1 MPDIDKQLNE
11 IANLIREMPDADM
24 GSELNQLEE
33 SIKEETAALKD
44 DAESNKKFNK
54 IQIAKEAYDLYTG
67 RDDAKAVKKSLDKQD
82 EGLIHQKKHNKG
94 AKAARTVI
102 LEQNQKILQ
111 VLQRG
116 GFGGGTGG
124 GGTGGGGTGDG
135 GGDAGGTGTAAPKT
149 FKVEELAN
157 AAKKATGVLAATKN
171 ASMKRVSQGRSTLT
185 SNILDRDKGYAI
197 EEALQGDE
205 TNTKNLKEL
214 GTALKKG
221 DQKEALT
228 KLAKLKE
235 TASPELAGNLG
246 LDQVEKDIKG
256 SYGDR
261 VKGAIKGTVFGL
273 EQGSDPFSKEGL
285 KEMFSMENIF
295 GKAGTGGLSN
305 FTPFKETSSAE
316 RKGRLEAEQQGID
329 DNVDFLTPEI
339 GNKGKDY
346 LKEFRQEF
354 GMGDGPTQGPTAA
367 GTGPAEP
374 LSKREKIVAGRT
386 GTSTDDKPA
395 TEETLK
401 EVLAELKKGGGVGI
415 GGVGGGD
422 GGPGV
427 MEGVMGGALAMKGK
441 ALLGKGKNLLKT
453 GLSKGKGLLR
463 GGARLAAGAAR
474 FAGPV
479 AAAASLGYGAF
490 KGGQQAFT
498 KEGLSEFNLE
508 EGEDA
513 TLGQK
518 LASGA
523 GGLISG
529 LSFGMFGGDDG
540 NDLSKGLYEFFGGE
554 IKEKIKEEVVDEVVE
569 PTPVV
574 KEDKPA
580 LKQTDQQMLDNLAS
594 TSIAGVDKGEAFM
607 QQSDEDYKKE
617 QEKKGPVD
625 TEEPFMMDSEED
637 YAKKQAEIERPTEE
651 PFMMDSAE
659 EYAKKQAAIQ
669 GPEDEPFMLES
680 EEDYAKKM
688 ASIQGPTEEPFMIKS
703 DEQYRK
709 EQQALQEI
717 EVTAKKKAVAEVVTP
732 EPETITPEEGEEKMK
747 SIMKEGGTAQE
758 AIDEVSQDIGGD
770 QAKANDLL
778 NLSPEEMAAQALKNA
793 KQNQTGKG
801 TVGSATVPKAVKV
814 DTDALFKSNEL
825 GQRVGE
831 LQAEQRSL
839 TAQKMAETQAML
851 DKGIRVPADSRH
863 PDYPF
868 HEIDKRQEEIR
879 DELKTARAEAKT
891 HDDDSGITAAND
903 SFDKAMAG
911 DGSFDALL
919 EDDDNFEDTIPRG
932 TGKATVKT
940 TTDVTVTGG
949 GSSQYI
955 ADKETDNE
963 TSLGLRKQADEAE
976 REFLEAAK
984 KAGNMDGPIE
994 ERDGDAYLDF
1004 GFTEE
1009 GKALLD
1015 KEKDLRRQ
1023 ANEAMTITPGGSIK
1037 LDADGN
1043 EISRTGFGPSINPN
1057 VLDTGGA
1064 VENMTRLDQEAQA
1077 AAAAPIVINNSTQT
1091 GGGGKDSTPKIV
1103 GVTVEPGVRLAKDS
1117 AQLRAQ
1123 DRRTI

>member
-124 GGTGGGGTGDG
+124 GGTGGGGTG
-135 GGDAGGTGTAAPKT
+135 GGDAGGGATAAPKT

-354 GMGDGPTQGPTAA
+354 GMGEGPTAA

-415 GGVGGGD
+415 GGVDGGG
-422 GGPGV
+422 GGPGI
-427 MEGVMGGALAMKGK
+427 MDGIMGGALATKGK

-625 TEEPFMMDSEED
+625 TEEPFMMDS
-637 YAKKQAEIERPTEE
+637 
-651 PFMMDSAE
+651 AE

-669 GPEDEPFMLES
+669 GPPEDEPFMLES

-688 ASIQGPTEEPFMIKS
+688 ASIQGPSEEPFMIKS

-758 AIDEVSQDIGGD
+758 AIDEVSQDVGGD

-778 NLSPEEMAAQALKNA
+778 NMSPEEMMKQAMADA
-793 KQNQTGKG
+793 KSGKKVK
-801 TVGSATVPKAVKV
+801 TGSATVPKAVKV

-825 GQRVGE
+825 GQRIGE
-831 LQAEQRSL
+831 LQAEQKAL

-851 DKGIRVPADSRH
+851 DKGLRVPADSRH

-879 DELKTARAEAKT
+879 DELKTARAEAKK

-903 SFDKAMAG
+903 SFDKALDG
-911 DGSFDALL
+911 DGSFDALM
-919 EDDDNFEDTIPRG
+919 EGDDNFEDTTPKG
-932 TGKATVKT
+932 TGKATVVST
-940 TTDVTVTGG
+940 SDVQVTGG
-949 GSSQYI
+949 GSSQTI
-955 ADKETDNE
+955 ADKSTDNE

-1023 ANEAMTITPGGSIK
+1023 ANEAMSITPGGSIK

>member
-124 GGTGGGGTGDG
+124 GGTGGGGTG
-135 GGDAGGTGTAAPKT
+135 GGDAGGGATAAPKT

-354 GMGDGPTQGPTAA
+354 GMGEGPTAA

-415 GGVGGGD
+415 GGVDGGG
-422 GGPGV
+422 GGPGI
-427 MEGVMGGALAMKGK
+427 MDGIMGGALATKGK

-569 PTPVV
+569 PTPEPTPVV

-625 TEEPFMMDSEED
+625 TEEPFMMDS
-637 YAKKQAEIERPTEE
+637 
-651 PFMMDSAE
+651 AE

-669 GPEDEPFMLES
+669 GPPEDEPFMLES

-688 ASIQGPTEEPFMIKS
+688 ASIQGPSEEPFMIKS

-758 AIDEVSQDIGGD
+758 AIDEVSQDVGGD

-778 NLSPEEMAAQALKNA
+778 NMSPEEMMKQAMADA
-793 KQNQTGKG
+793 KSGKKVK
-801 TVGSATVPKAVKV
+801 TGSATVPKAVKV

-825 GQRVGE
+825 GQRIGE
-831 LQAEQRSL
+831 LQAEQKAL

-851 DKGIRVPADSRH
+851 DKGLRVPADSRH

-879 DELKTARAEAKT
+879 DELKTARAEAKK

-903 SFDKAMAG
+903 SFDKALDG
-911 DGSFDALL
+911 DGSFDALM
-919 EDDDNFEDTIPRG
+919 EGDDNFEDTTPRG
-932 TGKATVKT
+932 TGKATVVST
-940 TTDVTVTGG
+940 SDVQVTGG
-949 GSSQYI
+949 GSSQTI
-955 ADKETDNE
+955 ADKSTDNE

-1023 ANEAMTITPGGSIK
+1023 ANEAMSITPGGSIK

>member
-124 GGTGGGGTGDG
+124 GGTGGGGTG
-135 GGDAGGTGTAAPKT
+135 GGDAGGGATAAPKT

-354 GMGDGPTQGPTAA
+354 GMGEGPTAA

-415 GGVGGGD
+415 GGVDGGG
-422 GGPGV
+422 GGPGI
-427 MEGVMGGALAMKGK
+427 MDGIMGGALATKGK

-574 KEDKPA
+574 KEDKPEDKPA

-625 TEEPFMMDSEED
+625 TEEPFMMDS
-637 YAKKQAEIERPTEE
+637 
-651 PFMMDSAE
+651 AE

-669 GPEDEPFMLES
+669 GPPEDEPFMLES

-688 ASIQGPTEEPFMIKS
+688 ASIQGPSEEPFMIKS

-758 AIDEVSQDIGGD
+758 AIDEVSQDVGGD

-778 NLSPEEMAAQALKNA
+778 NMSPEEMMKQAMADA
-793 KQNQTGKG
+793 KSGKKVK
-801 TVGSATVPKAVKV
+801 TGSATVPKAVKV

-825 GQRVGE
+825 GQRIGE
-831 LQAEQRSL
+831 LQAEQKAL

-851 DKGIRVPADSRH
+851 DKGLRVPADSRH

-879 DELKTARAEAKT
+879 DELKTARAEAKK

-903 SFDKAMAG
+903 SFDKALDG
-911 DGSFDALL
+911 DGSFDALM
-919 EDDDNFEDTIPRG
+919 EGDDNFEDTTPKG
-932 TGKATVKT
+932 TGKATVVST
-940 TTDVTVTGG
+940 SDVQVTGG
-949 GSSQYI
+949 GSSQTI
-955 ADKETDNE
+955 ADKSTDNE

-1023 ANEAMTITPGGSIK
+1023 ANEAMSITPGGSIK